1 MKRLVAALQDS
12 KTQSV
17 VMPPNTSQGGLRSLF
32 STHLLPILV
41 RLFGDSE
48 VDFCRE
54 SSLRLVLMFVTEV
67 LPASKEAGAVE
78 VAAARAAAQTAASL
92 CVPKLVARVGVQ
104 PSPEGTEEVRLLAI
118 RLVAALVNVP
128 GAVADSV
135 PSASTASSSTMSIAI
150 VDDDE
155 SDEDGESSSEA
166 GVGRGIC
173 TILARSLGDQ
183 YPEVKRECC
192 ATVRALVTSCPAL
205 ASRHGEPMLAGL
217 VSALG
222 HQHAKTR
229 QLALTALG
237 QLVVCCASAA
247 AGVGSEGDGGG
258 ASSLTSSGNEVA
270 RSDLAVAAEAS
281 AGLTGMELDE
291 LLLGVDVGLGG
302 SKASSRQ
309 AAMRK
314 CFDDVRQL

>member
-1 MKRLVAALQDS
+1 
-12 KTQSV
+12 
-17 VMPPNTSQGGLRSLF
+17 
-32 STHLLPILV
+32 
-41 RLFGDSE
+41 
-48 VDFCRE
+48 
-54 SSLRLVLMFVTEV
+54 MFVLEV
-67 LPASKEAGAVE
+67 LPASKDAGAEE

-118 RLVAALVNVP
+118 RLVAALLSLP
-128 GAVADSV
+128 GAVADFS
-135 PSASTASSSTMSIAI
+135 SSSSTASSSSSSTMSIAI
-150 VDDDE
+150 VNGDE
-155 SDEDGESSSEA
+155 SDEDGDSSSEA
-166 GVGRGIC
+166 GVGRGVC

-192 ATVRALVTSCPAL
+192 ATVRALVVSCPSL

-217 VSALG
+217 VGALG

-247 AGVGSEGDGGG
+247 AGLGGGSEGG
-258 ASSLTSSGNEVA
+258 SSGSGSKVA

-281 AGLTGMELDE
+281 SAGTAGLNGMELDE
-291 LLLGVDVGLGG
+291 RLLGGESGLGLGG
-302 SKASSRQ
+302 SKATSRQ

-314 CFDDVRQL
+314 CFDEVRHSCQTTIRSGCS